1 MDINIRDQVVIL
13 LTVWFSSSGKSGPK
27 PLAPSEWLSFFLWL
41 KEKEQGP
48 EKLLMSDD
56 LKQYL
61 EGWNNQNITADR
73 IRSLLARAA
82 ALGLSLERWHRAG
95 LWVMTCFDK
104 DYPSRLKNRLAYMP
118 PVLFGCGNRQ
128 LLNNGGIAV
137 IGSRD
142 VTEEDLAYTKRLG
155 SEIVSQGYSV
165 ISGGARGVDDAVMSG
180 ALEKEGTV
188 VGVLSD
194 NLMRAATSS
203 KYRKALIAG
212 DLVLI
217 SPFNPEASFDV
228 GNAMARNK
236 YIYCLSDAAIVIA
249 SSKEKGGTWS
259 GAVENLS
266 NKWVPL
272 WVKSTNDNGSGNHYL
287 VAKGGHWIPDNNLSI
302 ASLIIRKPVEG
313 KSAYIEDVQPLT
325 YNSFLSRWEK
335 SDMKG
340 AIKKDRLREMF
351 NIGKKCLDQWL
362 KQGVSGGKIIKH
374 NKPVRYQ
381 LVKGNQLT
389 LDLWQ
394 HPKTD

>member
-1 MDINIRDQVVIL
+1 MDNNIRNQVVIL

-27 PLAPSEWLSFFLWL
+27 PLTPSEWHSFSLWL
-41 KEKEQGP
+41 KEKEQAP

-56 LKQYL
+56 LKQCL

-73 IRSLLARAA
+73 IRSLLARAG

-104 DYPSRLKNRLAYMP
+104 DYPSRLKNRVAYMP
-118 PVLFGCGNRQ
+118 PVLFGCGNRK

-165 ISGGARGVDDAVMSG
+165 ISGGARGVDDAAMLG
-180 ALEKEGTV
+180 AMEKEGTV
-188 VGVLSD
+188 VGILSD

-217 SPFNPEASFDV
+217 SPFNPETGFDV

-287 VAKGGHWIPDNNLSI
+287 VAKGGQWIPDNNLSI

-313 KSAYIEDVQPLT
+313 KSAYTEDVQPLT
-325 YNSFLSRWEK
+325 YNSFLSQWEK

-340 AIKKDRLREMF
+340 AIKKDELKETF
-351 NIGKKCLDQWL
+351 NVGMKCLDQWL
-362 KQGVSGGKIIKH
+362 KQGVSEGRIIKH
-374 NKPVRYQ
+374 KKPVRYQ
-381 LVKGNQLT
+381 LVQGDQLT

-394 HPKTD
+394 HPKTG

>member
-1 MDINIRDQVVIL
+1 MDINIKDQVVIL
-13 LTVWFSSSGKSGPK
+13 LTVWFGSVGKSGLT
-27 PLAPSEWLSFFLWL
+27 PLTPSEWQSFSLWL
-41 KEKEQGP
+41 KEKERCP
-48 EKLLMSDD
+48 ETLLMNED
-56 LKQYL
+56 LNRYL
-61 EGWNNQNITADR
+61 EDWDNKNITADR
-73 IRSLLARAA
+73 VRSLLARAG

-104 DYPSRLKNRLAYMP
+104 DYPSRLKNRVAYMP
-118 PVLFGCGNRQ
+118 PVLFGCGNRK

-155 SEIVSQGYSV
+155 SEIVAQEYSV
-165 ISGGARGVDDAVMSG
+165 ISGGARGVDDAAMSG

-194 NLMRAATSS
+194 GLMRAATSS

-217 SPFNPEASFDV
+217 SPFNPEAGFDV

-272 WVKSTNDNGSGNHYL
+272 WVKSTADNKSGNKYL
-287 VAKGGHWIPDNNLSI
+287 VAKGGYWIPDNNLSI
-302 ASLIIRKPVEG
+302 ASLIIRDSAEG
-313 KSAYIEDVQPLT
+313 ESENIQDAQPLT
-325 YNSFLSRWEK
+325 YSSFLSRWEK
-335 SDMKG
+335 FDKKG
-340 AIKKDRLREMF
+340 AIKKDELRRMF
-351 NIGKKCLDQWL
+351 NVGKKCLDQWL
-362 KQGVSGGKIIKH
+362 KQGVSEGRIIKH
-374 NKPVRYQ
+374 KNPVRYQ
-381 LVKGNQLT
+381 FVQRNQLT
-389 LDLWQ
+389 LDLWL

>member
-13 LTVWFSSSGKSGPK
+13 LTVWFGSVGKTGPK
-27 PLAPSEWLSFFLWL
+27 PLTPSEWQSFSLWL
-41 KEKEQGP
+41 KEKERFP
-48 EKLLMSDD
+48 ETLLMNEDINR
-56 LKQYL
+56 YL
-61 EGWNNQNITADR
+61 EGWDNKNITADR
-73 IRSLLARAA
+73 VRSLLARAG

-104 DYPSRLKNRLAYMP
+104 DYPSRLKNRVAYMP
-118 PVLFGCGNRQ
+118 PVLFGCGNRK
-128 LLNNGGIAV
+128 LLDNGGIAV

-142 VTEEDLAYTKRLG
+142 VKEEELEYTKRLG

-165 ISGGARGVDDAVMSG
+165 ISGGARGVDDAAMSG
-180 ALEKEGTV
+180 AMEKEGTV

-194 NLMRAATSS
+194 SLMRAATSS

-217 SPFNPEASFDV
+217 SSFNPEAGFDV

-266 NKWVPL
+266 NEWVPL
-272 WVKSTNDNGSGNHYL
+272 WVKSTVDNKSGNKYL
-287 VAKGGHWIPDNNLSI
+287 VTKGGHWLSDNSLSI
-302 ASLIIRKPVEG
+302 ASLIIRGSAEG
-313 KSAYIEDVQPLT
+313 KSENIQDAQPLT
-325 YNSFLSRWEK
+325 YSSFLYRWEK
-335 SDMKG
+335 SGKKG
-340 AIKKDRLREMF
+340 AIKKDDLREMF

-362 KQGVSGGKIIKH
+362 KQGVSENKIIKH
-374 NKPVRYQ
+374 TKPVRYQ
-381 LVKGNQLT
+381 LVQGNQLT
-389 LDLWQ
+389 LDLWL